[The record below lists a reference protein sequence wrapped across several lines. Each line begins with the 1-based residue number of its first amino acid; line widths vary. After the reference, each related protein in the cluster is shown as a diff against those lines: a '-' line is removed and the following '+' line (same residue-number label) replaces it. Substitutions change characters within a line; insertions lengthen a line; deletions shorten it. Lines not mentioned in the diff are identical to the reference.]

1 MHVSDVALPRCLQQV
16 LMRSRPGSSVN
27 EIICHGIPDQTVL
40 KDGDTI
46 NLDVTL
52 YHKGFHGDL

>member
-1 MHVSDVALPRCLQQV
+1 MTRFSSLCSKALKWLRID
-16 LMRSRPGSSVN
+16 SSVN